1 MDYSNMRDLRTAYVT
16 NMNDDLPKASKVM
29 YPHHHL
35 YTLARVHL
43 VHVCM
48 HLGLLLFWGN
58 IDRLVLGGSC
68 EINPSC

>member
-1 MDYSNMRDLRTAYVT
+1 MRDLRTAYVTKESHT

-29 YPHHHL
+29 YPHL

-43 VHVCM
+43 VHACM

>member
-43 VHVCM
+43 VHACM
-48 HLGLLLFWGN
+48 HLGLLLF
-58 IDRLVLGGSC
+58 
-68 EINPSC
+68 